1 MHTRTLPPPIQR
13 CFVRNIFGT
22 SFNSCVQRGMKLA
35 EPIRFLAALERTST
49 YVTETPMRCL
59 KLAIAAAAVAL
70 LSGAVVAQTTTTT
83 PSASPQT
90 GTQQPPIA
98 GANSFTEAQAQDR
111 IEKAGFTEVKG
122 LKKDDQGIWRGSAMQ
137 SGKQVNVALDFQGN
151 VVAN

>member
-1 MHTRTLPPPIQR
+1 
-13 CFVRNIFGT
+13 
-22 SFNSCVQRGMKLA
+22 
-35 EPIRFLAALERTST
+35 
-49 YVTETPMRCL
+49 MRCL

-70 LSGAVVAQTTTTT
+70 VSGAVVAQTTTTT
-83 PSASPQT
+83 PSASPQS
-90 GTQQPPIA
+90 GTQQPPVA

-151 VVAN
+151 VVSN